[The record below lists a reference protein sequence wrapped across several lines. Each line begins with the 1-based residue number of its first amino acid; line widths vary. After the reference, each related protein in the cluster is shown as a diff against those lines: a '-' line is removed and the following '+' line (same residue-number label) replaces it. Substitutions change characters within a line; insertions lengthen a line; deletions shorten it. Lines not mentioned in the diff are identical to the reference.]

1 MGRVLEDGGSCRVD
15 FAIVDPLQRGQWT
28 PNDLYSNLHSTGVSA
43 VHSIGNAVLQQIH
56 ALAGTLLSKL

>member
-1 MGRVLEDGGSCRVD
+1 MD